1 MRTASSTLSGAA
13 QQPLLDASQL
23 VPGAI
28 ITGASFSH
36 VWEVISCQGA
46 RADVELRKLTIGTPP
61 LCPDGNHHLVAASG
75 TATFRVCQ
83 CGYALERV
91 AGLLPL
97 RADTART
104 VVLVP
109 SGPLV
114 VPDAQTIYV
123 ALDGSKQSV
132 NSAGQWLHELPI
144 LPKLCALWT
153 VPQELRG
160 LLAGS
165 RDTLTDPTPGPL

>member
-1 MRTASSTLSGAA
+1 MRVATSALSGAT

-36 VWEVISCQGA
+36 VWEVISCQGV
-46 RADVELRKLTIGTPP
+46 DVELRKLLAVQPSPCAG
-61 LCPDGNHHLVAASG
+61 DHALV
-75 TATFRVCQ
+75 RVGSSSLAVCR
-83 CGYALERV
+83 CGYAIERV

-97 RADTART
+97 RADTARA

-109 SGPLV
+109 SGPVV
-114 VPDAQTIYV
+114 VPDRYTIYV
-123 ALDGSKQSV
+123 ALDGTRQSMI
-132 NSAGQWLHELPI
+132 SAGQWTRELPI

-160 LLAGS
+160 MLAGS
-165 RDTLTDPTPGPL
+165 RDTLADPTPGPL